1 MGQSDFTRYKYPH
14 HLARSGDDWL
24 IRYRGGR
31 PLARVILDQRTI
43 PKRWSWMTWTDPHDK
58 GVTDTLD
65 AALEAV
71 KAAILAL
78 PADQRV
84 RPLSPGDRLRRGDYY
99 R

>member
-1 MGQSDFTRYKYPH
+1 
-14 HLARSGDDWL
+14 
-24 IRYRGGR
+24 
-31 PLARVILDQRTI
+31 
-43 PKRWSWMTWTDPHDK
+43 MTWTDPHDK